1 VRPLRLALWSVV
13 GGLAVGIEWLSYDGG
28 SVGLAAA
35 DLAVGVT
42 FIGCGVVIWD
52 RRPRERV
59 GWLFMATGLTWF
71 LGTLAESDLAVLSS
85 VGAALLYL
93 HRGPLVQL
101 VLAYPTGRI
110 QSRLDRIVV
119 AAAYLDGL
127 VVALG
132 QNDAVTV
139 ALVVAVVAAA
149 AIGVRGRSVDERQA
163 RSLATACA
171 ALIAATLAL
180 GSVGRLAGAA
190 RLSDT
195 SLLLLYEA
203 ALLVVA
209 LSLAIGILGDRSR
222 SAEVADLVVELG
234 TGPRSETLRG
244 ALARAFGDPSFEVG
258 YRVGDGYVDDEGRP
272 VTLPDGGGR
281 LVTLVERDG
290 EPVAALVHD
299 AALARDPGLADAVA
313 AAIRL
318 SASNARLQ
326 AELRGEVRELGASR
340 RRLIEAGD
348 AQRRRL
354 ERRLHQAAELHLE
367 DMHRAL
373 ERGRGAATPEVAAAL
388 AVVERELE
396 QAVVEVHELA
406 RGIHPRTLT
415 EHGLGPALTELATT
429 APTPVAVEAPDG
441 RFPATVEVAAY
452 FVCAEALTNVGKY
465 ARAEHASIEVRR
477 RAGRLRVEISDD
489 GVGGADPTR
498 GTGLRGLAD
507 RVDAVGGRLLVTS
520 PIAGG
525 TSVVAEIPL
534 EQPG

>member
-1 VRPLRLALWSVV
+1 MRPFHVALWSVV
-13 GGLAVGIEWLSYDGG
+13 GGVAVAVEWLSYDGG

-35 DLAVGVT
+35 DLAVGAT
-42 FIGCGVVIWD
+42 FIGCGAVIRE
-52 RRPRERV
+52 RRPREPV
-59 GWLFMATGLTWF
+59 GWLFVATGLTWF
-71 LGTLAESDLAVLSS
+71 LGTFAASDHAVLSS
-85 VGAALLYL
+85 VGAALLYV

-101 VLAYPTGRI
+101 VLSYPTGRLE
-110 QSRLDRIVV
+110 SRLDRVIV
-119 AAAYLDGL
+119 AAAYLDGF
-127 VVALG
+127 VVALA

-139 ALVVAVVAAA
+139 ALVGATVAAA
-149 AIGVRGRSVDERQA
+149 ALGRRDRPGDLRA
-163 RSLATACA
+163 RVLATACA
-171 ALIAATLAL
+171 ALVAATLAL
-180 GSVGRLAGAA
+180 GSIDRLAGAA
-190 RLSDT
+190 TLSDA

-203 ALLVVA
+203 ALLVTAVT
-209 LSLAIGILGDRSR
+209 LAVGILGDRPR

-244 ALARAFGDPSFEVG
+244 ALARAFNDPSFEVG
-258 YRVGDGYVDDEGRP
+258 YRVGDAYVDDEGRS
-272 VTLPDGGGR
+272 VRLTGDGGR
-281 LVTLVERDG
+281 LVTLVEREG

-299 AALARDPGLADAVA
+299 ASIAQDPRLADAVA

-326 AELRGEVRELGASR
+326 AELRSEVRELGASR
-340 RRLIEAGD
+340 RRMIEAGD
-348 AQRRRL
+348 VQRRRL

-367 DMHRAL
+367 EMHRAL
-373 ERGRGAATPEVAAAL
+373 ERGLGAAAPDVAAAL
-388 AVVERELE
+388 AVVERELD

-415 EHGLGPALTELATT
+415 EHGLRPALAELAAA
-429 APTPVAVEAPDG
+429 APTPVAVGAPDD
-441 RFPATVEVAAY
+441 RFPPTVEASAY
-452 FVCAEALTNVGKY
+452 FVCAEALTNIAKY

-477 RAGRLRVEISDD
+477 HGGRLRVEISDD

-507 RVDAVGGRLLVTS
+507 RVDAVGGRLTVTS

-534 EQPG
+534 EQTA